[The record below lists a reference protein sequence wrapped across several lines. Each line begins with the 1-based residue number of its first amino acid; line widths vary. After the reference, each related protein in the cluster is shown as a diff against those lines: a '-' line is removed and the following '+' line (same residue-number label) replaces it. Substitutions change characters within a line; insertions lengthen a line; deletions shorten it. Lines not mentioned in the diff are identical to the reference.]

1 MHVKIFYVGYICFA
15 VIITDMNI
23 WLKILIM
30 FVVFHKVKMKR
41 LVVNTTCL
49 ELAKPSN
56 QQLRLT
62 CSQYD
67 YHCLLDETFTNEF
80 EVCREWKWIPGGRCA
95 YFNTYEAGNIDGR
108 RCINSGK
115 WLCPNMQYSSE
126 ETTNYPACHMKKT
139 SVAITTSSFQ
149 VASEYPSDKNN
160 STSLQFHETIG
171 KTNVRAGIIII
182 SVYLSIGVTILLL
195 SIVWY
200 LRYRKVANGRGGTES
215 SSRKRD
221 ARTVEHQPLNDGSN
235 KSHIMKGNSAESMQ
249 GSQFDPTIACDDDD
263 SLDAFYMAQQSK
275 ATETD
280 EEDKEDKK
288 LCTELFNLFAEDGL
302 KLSERVLTAVIT
314 RTTGKSIAELV
325 DDETVRNKM
334 KAMEPIFLKSSL
346 KPWES
351 IRVLNALL
359 TIFLKEEDSPKSGWT
374 TQPSER
380 DTGIGDD
387 VVRLLNCIMLFSQ
400 ETKNIGNIYVES
412 YIRQLDNLIGAVTRL
427 DTDAKFENENIK
439 LAYEIEAIKN
449 RRLTKTIMKKNRKT
463 ISHSTNKK

>member
-1 MHVKIFYVGYICFA
+1 M
-15 VIITDMNI
+15 
-23 WLKILIM
+23 
-30 FVVFHKVKMKR
+30 
-41 LVVNTTCL
+41 
-49 ELAKPSN
+49 
-56 QQLRLT
+56 
-62 CSQYD
+62 
-67 YHCLLDETFTNEF
+67 
-80 EVCREWKWIPGGRCA
+80 
-95 YFNTYEAGNIDGR
+95 
-108 RCINSGK
+108 
-115 WLCPNMQYSSE
+115 
-126 ETTNYPACHMKKT
+126 
-139 SVAITTSSFQ
+139 
-149 VASEYPSDKNN
+149 
-160 STSLQFHETIG
+160 
-171 KTNVRAGIIII
+171 
-182 SVYLSIGVTILLL
+182 
-195 SIVWY
+195 
-200 LRYRKVANGRGGTES
+200 
-215 SSRKRD
+215 
-221 ARTVEHQPLNDGSN
+221 
-235 KSHIMKGNSAESMQ
+235 
-249 GSQFDPTIACDDDD
+249 
-263 SLDAFYMAQQSK
+263 
-275 ATETD
+275 
-280 EEDKEDKK
+280 
-288 LCTELFNLFAEDGL
+288 
-302 KLSERVLTAVIT
+302 TAVIT

>member
-1 MHVKIFYVGYICFA
+1 M
-15 VIITDMNI
+15 
-23 WLKILIM
+23 
-30 FVVFHKVKMKR
+30 
-41 LVVNTTCL
+41 
-49 ELAKPSN
+49 
-56 QQLRLT
+56 
-62 CSQYD
+62 
-67 YHCLLDETFTNEF
+67 
-80 EVCREWKWIPGGRCA
+80 
-95 YFNTYEAGNIDGR
+95 
-108 RCINSGK
+108 
-115 WLCPNMQYSSE
+115 
-126 ETTNYPACHMKKT
+126 
-139 SVAITTSSFQ
+139 
-149 VASEYPSDKNN
+149 
-160 STSLQFHETIG
+160 
-171 KTNVRAGIIII
+171 
-182 SVYLSIGVTILLL
+182 
-195 SIVWY
+195 
-200 LRYRKVANGRGGTES
+200 
-215 SSRKRD
+215 
-221 ARTVEHQPLNDGSN
+221 
-235 KSHIMKGNSAESMQ
+235 
-249 GSQFDPTIACDDDD
+249 
-263 SLDAFYMAQQSK
+263 
-275 ATETD
+275 
-280 EEDKEDKK
+280 
-288 LCTELFNLFAEDGL
+288 
-302 KLSERVLTAVIT
+302 TAVIT

-387 VVRLLNCIMLFSQ
+387 VVRLLNCIILFSQ

>member
-1 MHVKIFYVGYICFA
+1 M
-15 VIITDMNI
+15 
-23 WLKILIM
+23 
-30 FVVFHKVKMKR
+30 
-41 LVVNTTCL
+41 
-49 ELAKPSN
+49 
-56 QQLRLT
+56 
-62 CSQYD
+62 
-67 YHCLLDETFTNEF
+67 
-80 EVCREWKWIPGGRCA
+80 
-95 YFNTYEAGNIDGR
+95 
-108 RCINSGK
+108 
-115 WLCPNMQYSSE
+115 
-126 ETTNYPACHMKKT
+126 
-139 SVAITTSSFQ
+139 
-149 VASEYPSDKNN
+149 
-160 STSLQFHETIG
+160 
-171 KTNVRAGIIII
+171 
-182 SVYLSIGVTILLL
+182 
-195 SIVWY
+195 
-200 LRYRKVANGRGGTES
+200 
-215 SSRKRD
+215 
-221 ARTVEHQPLNDGSN
+221 
-235 KSHIMKGNSAESMQ
+235 
-249 GSQFDPTIACDDDD
+249 
-263 SLDAFYMAQQSK
+263 
-275 ATETD
+275 
-280 EEDKEDKK
+280 
-288 LCTELFNLFAEDGL
+288 
-302 KLSERVLTAVIT
+302 TAVIT

-439 LAYEIEAIKN
+439 LAYEIEAINN